1 MECADALKRPQ
12 GFTSETR
19 LSRNIFLPGATAS
32 SYSGKKTLHTT
43 QQKTPE
49 YSHYI
54 HNRII
59 SSALKNKEQETF
71 MQ

>member
-12 GFTSETR
+12 GFTSENKTKQEYF
-19 LSRNIFLPGATAS
+19 FLPGATAS

-49 YSHYI
+49 YSHYT
-54 HNRII
+54 NNYE
-59 SSALKNKEQETF
+59 SSHQL
-71 MQ
+71 